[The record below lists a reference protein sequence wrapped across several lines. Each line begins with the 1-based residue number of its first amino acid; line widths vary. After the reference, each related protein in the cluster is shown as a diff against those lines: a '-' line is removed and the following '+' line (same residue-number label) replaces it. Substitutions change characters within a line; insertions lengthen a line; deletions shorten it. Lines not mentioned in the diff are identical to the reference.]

1 MGRYLALLLA
11 LMLGSWIAF
20 ADQLLPDSVPA
31 GAPATEFSA
40 DRAFSD
46 VTLMGATPHP
56 IGSPANARVRDALVA
71 RMTELGLEVQV
82 RPGVGVWTRHT
93 ASGRLAGG
101 PVENV
106 IGILPGRDRGKPAL
120 GLMAHYDSV
129 PGSPGAA
136 DNIMGVAT
144 ALETVRAIKARGSPA
159 RDVMLIMT
167 DGEETGLLGANH
179 FFQRDPLA
187 RRLGLVMNL
196 EARGSSGRVQMF
208 QTSPD
213 NGELIRLFQSTAKR
227 PATSS
232 LASLVYEVMP
242 NDTDLTEALAVG
254 LPGLNYAIT
263 GRAFDYHSPTAT
275 PENLD
280 RRSLQDMGTQA
291 LSFASEAAFAP
302 ELPGPAPSPVYANL
316 FGDIVIAYPVWL
328 GWLLIAVIVV
338 LLAFAVR
345 WARLSG
351 EFPAIDILHGAGALA
366 FGAIGSVAAIQFAR
380 RLTGAEFGFLEQRF
394 LLAHVVPWEWA
405 IMLISLGFMMLA
417 AGDLAR
423 GRRWMAAVPL
433 ALGLG
438 CSAFGAFDPI
448 GAISGVVAAILGWFV
463 YRRRTGRKGAWAG
476 VLLLTLAMAILLQAF
491 APAASFVLVWPLL
504 IAAFSAA
511 ATSLAARRGLLPLLA
526 MVILAALALGWEGG
540 ISHAAFEAM
549 DFMPIFGLQ
558 MVTVGV
564 VLWPLAQPD
573 NGAQK
578 GLVVGMILLFG
589 GFALTA
595 FIRSEEPWSP
605 RYPQVSYV
613 GYQVDQDTRRAWL
626 FSPKADESGWTM
638 RLLGPEARDLSHWAW
653 PQPMRATDARYVEAS
668 APTINLIRLSNGML
682 RLTAAAPPGARTLT
696 LRLRTATPSRVTT
709 MSGIPVDMNLPPA
722 QWVRVDWAAPG
733 QGLTLDFRPTGSG
746 RIEVRYTA
754 GFDAWPTGVEPL
766 PTRPADVMPWDNSDS
781 TFVSGTRAFTW

>member
-1 MGRYLALLLA
+1 LGRYLALLLA

-46 VTLMGATPHP
+46 VSLMGTTPHP
-56 IGSPANARVRDALVA
+56 VGSPANTRIRDAIVA
-71 RMTELGLEVQV
+71 RMTELGLEAQV
-82 RPGVGVWTRHT
+82 RPGVGVSTKHA
-93 ASGRLAGG
+93 ASGRLVAG
-101 PVENV
+101 PVDNI
-106 IGILPGRDRGKPAL
+106 IGVLPGRDRGKPAI

-144 ALETVRAIKARGSPA
+144 ALETVRAIKARGTPA

-179 FFQRDPLA
+179 FYRRDPVA
-187 RRLGLVMNL
+187 RRLGLVLNL

-213 NGELIRLFQSTAKR
+213 NGELIRLFQSTAQR
-227 PATSS
+227 PFASS
-232 LASLVYEVMP
+232 LSALVFGVMP

-263 GRAFDYHSPTAT
+263 GRAFDYHAPTAT
-275 PENLD
+275 PENLE
-280 RRSLQDMGTQA
+280 RGSLQDMGTQA
-291 LSFASEAAFAP
+291 LSLASEAAFAA
-302 ELPGPAPSPVYANL
+302 ELPGPSPSPIYANL

-328 GWLLIAVIVV
+328 GWSLIMVILV

-345 WARLSG
+345 WARHSG

-380 RLTGAEFGFLEQRF
+380 HLTGAEFGFLEQRF

-438 CSAFGAFDPI
+438 CSAFGGFDPI

-476 VLLLTLAMAILLQAF
+476 VLLLTLALAILLQAF

-504 IAAFSAA
+504 IAALGAA
-511 ATSLAARRGLLPLLA
+511 ATSMSARRGVLPLLA
-526 MVILAALALGWEGG
+526 LVILASLALGWEGG
-540 ISHAAFEAM
+540 ISHAAFEAV

-558 MVTVGV
+558 MVTAGV

-573 NGAQK
+573 SGAQK

-605 RYPQVSYV
+605 RYPQISYV
-613 GYQVDQDTRRAWL
+613 GYQVDQDTRKAWV
-626 FSPKADESGWTM
+626 FSPPVDKSGWTL
-638 RLLGPEARDLSHWAW
+638 RVLGPEARDLNHWAW
-653 PQPMRATDARYVEAS
+653 TEPMRAVDAAFVEAP
-668 APTINLIRLSNGML
+668 APTINLTRLANGSL
-682 RLTAAAPPGARTLT
+682 RLTAQTPPGARTLT
-696 LRLRTATPSRVTT
+696 LRLRTATPSRVTAL
-709 MSGIPVDMNLPPA
+709 SGLPVAMNLPPS
-722 QWVRVDWAAPG
+722 QWTRVDWVAPG
-733 QGLTLDFRPTGSG
+733 NGLSLDIRPTGPG
-746 RIEVRYTA
+746 RIEVRYTS
-754 GFDAWPTGVEPL
+754 GFDAWPTGVERL

-781 TFVSGTRAFTW
+781 TFVSGTRAFAW

>member
-1 MGRYLALLLA
+1 MGRYLALLVA

-40 DRAFSD
+40 DRAYSD

-82 RPGVGVWTRHT
+82 RPGVGLWTRHAPT
-93 ASGRLAGG
+93 GRLAGG

-106 IGILPGRDRGKPAL
+106 IGILPGRDRSKPAL

-136 DNIMGVAT
+136 DDIMGVAT

-187 RRLGLVMNL
+187 RRLGLVINL

-213 NGELIRLFQSTAKR
+213 SGEIIRLFQATAKR

-275 PENLD
+275 PENLE
-280 RRSLQDMGTQA
+280 RGSLQDMGTQT
-291 LSFASEAAFAP
+291 LSLASEAAFAP
-302 ELPGPAPSPVYANL
+302 ELPGPEPSPVYANL

-345 WARLSG
+345 WARHSG

-394 LLAHVVPWEWA
+394 LLAHIVPWEWA

-438 CSAFGAFDPI
+438 CSAFGTFDPI
-448 GAISGVVAAILGWFV
+448 GAVCGVVAGILGWFV

-476 VLLLTLAMAILLQAF
+476 VLLLTLALAVLLQAF
-491 APAASFVLVWPLL
+491 APAASFLLVWPLL
-504 IAAFSAA
+504 VAALSAA
-511 ATSLAARRGLLPLLA
+511 ATSLAARRGLLPLLT
-526 MVILAALALGWEGG
+526 MVALAALALGWEGG
-540 ISHAAFEAM
+540 ISHSAFEAM

-558 MVTVGV
+558 MVTAGI

-573 NGAQK
+573 AGAQK
-578 GLVVGMILLFG
+578 GLVVGMLLLFG

-605 RYPQVSYV
+605 RYPQISYV

-653 PQPMRATDARYVEAS
+653 PQPMRAADTRFVEAP
-668 APTINLIRLSNGML
+668 APAINLIRLPNGML
-682 RLTAAAPPGARTLT
+682 RLTAVTPPGARTLT
-696 LRLRTATPSRVTT
+696 LRLRTATPSRVTH
-709 MSGIPVDMNLPPA
+709 MSGISVDMSLPPA
-722 QWVRVDWAAPG
+722 RWVRVDWAAPG
-733 QGLTLDFRPTGSG
+733 QGMTLDFRPTGPG